1 MVYKSSLYKRIY
13 VVVRNIPP
21 GKVATYGQVAKISVV
36 LHARIVGYAMA
47 AVPPDSDIPW
57 QRVINH
63 QGKISPRSSGNGGTI
78 QRQYLEAE
86 GIRFDRNGRV
96 DLKIYGWKYPDS
108 ERIEG
113 DFFNP
118 ELPLEDTK

>member
-1 MVYKSSLYKRIY
+1 MVHKFSLYKRIY
-13 VVVRNIPP
+13 AVVRNIPQ
-21 GKVATYGQVAKISVV
+21 GKVATYGQIAKISGV

-47 AVPPDSDIPW
+47 AVHPDSDIPW

-63 QGKISPRSSGNGGTI
+63 QGKISPRSSGSGGTI
-78 QRQYLEAE
+78 QRQLLEAE
-86 GIRFDRNGRV
+86 GIHFDRNGRV
-96 DLKIYGWKYPDS
+96 DMNKYGWKYTDS

-118 ELPLEDTK
+118 ELPFEDTI

>member
-1 MVYKSSLYKRIY
+1 MVYKFSLYKRIY
-13 VVVRNIPP
+13 VVVRYIPP
-21 GKVATYGQVAKISVV
+21 GKVATYGQIAKISGV
-36 LHARIVGYAMA
+36 LHTRIVGYAMA
-47 AVPPDSDIPW
+47 ALPPDSDIPW

-78 QRQYLEAE
+78 QRQRLETE

-96 DLKIYGWKYPDS
+96 DLNKYGWKYPDS

-118 ELPLEDTK
+118 ELPL